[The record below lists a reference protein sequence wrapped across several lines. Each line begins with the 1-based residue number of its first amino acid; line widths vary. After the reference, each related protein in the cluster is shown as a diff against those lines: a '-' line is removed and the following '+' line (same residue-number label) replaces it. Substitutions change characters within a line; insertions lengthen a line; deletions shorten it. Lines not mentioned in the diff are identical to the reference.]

1 MRLSR
6 ETRRRIKG
14 HLSVLYESSLKPE
27 FVQRYLDLVEKQCC
41 AKSERTLKWNE
52 RDVVL
57 ITYGD
62 SIRKKGEKPLA
73 TLNFFLRERLNEI
86 SIVHILPFFPY
97 SSDDGFSIIDYEQVD
112 PQLGNWDDIQA
123 IGEQFDL
130 QIDLVINHIS
140 QKSLWFRN
148 YLNGTLPGADF
159 FIEADPK
166 ADLSA
171 VVRPRS
177 LPLLTRFETTRGE
190 RWLWTTFSE
199 DQIDLNFANPEVLF
213 EMTRI
218 LLGYIARG
226 VRIIR
231 LDAIA
236 FLWKEI
242 GTTCLHLPQTHE
254 VVKLFRT
261 ICDAI
266 DPRLILLT
274 ETNVPNEEN
283 LSYFGNND
291 EAHMVYQF
299 SLPPL
304 LLHALH
310 TGYAGHLT
318 SWAQQLPD
326 LPPEN
331 TFFNFT
337 ASHDGIGVR
346 PLEGL
351 LQKEEI
357 DQLCENMKTFGGRIS
372 SKTNTDGT
380 TSPYELNIS
389 LFDAFKGTAEGEDD
403 WQEQRFLCS
412 QTIMLAMRGVPAFY
426 IHSLLATPN
435 DEEGVRRTAAYRSIN
450 RHKWNAEE
458 LYQLLDRDTVH
469 SRVFNELRRLIRIRQ
484 NQSLF
489 HPDVGQEIFSCTPD
503 CFIICRYDSR
513 PTRLCSVSNITS
525 KPVTLDLSAHLQCGQ
540 HPCVDLI
547 SGRTLQKAVLHLSPY
562 QTLWLK
568 YLQS

>member
-14 HLSVLYESSLKPE
+14 HLAVLYESSLKPE

-261 ICDAI
+261 MCDAI

-283 LSYFGNND
+283 LS
-291 EAHMVYQF
+291 
-299 SLPPL
+299 
-304 LLHALH
+304 
-310 TGYAGHLT
+310 
-318 SWAQQLPD
+318 
-326 LPPEN
+326 
-331 TFFNFT
+331 
-337 ASHDGIGVR
+337 
-346 PLEGL
+346 
-351 LQKEEI
+351 
-357 DQLCENMKTFGGRIS
+357 
-372 SKTNTDGT
+372 
-380 TSPYELNIS
+380 
-389 LFDAFKGTAEGEDD
+389 
-403 WQEQRFLCS
+403 
-412 QTIMLAMRGVPAFY
+412 
-426 IHSLLATPN
+426 
-435 DEEGVRRTAAYRSIN
+435 
-450 RHKWNAEE
+450 
-458 LYQLLDRDTVH
+458 
-469 SRVFNELRRLIRIRQ
+469 
-484 NQSLF
+484 
-489 HPDVGQEIFSCTPD
+489 
-503 CFIICRYDSR
+503 
-513 PTRLCSVSNITS
+513 
-525 KPVTLDLSAHLQCGQ
+525 
-540 HPCVDLI
+540 
-547 SGRTLQKAVLHLSPY
+547 
-562 QTLWLK
+562 
-568 YLQS
+568 